1 MLKIN
6 NSTDNPSPWKIP
18 FLYSIRF
25 DVKDT
30 FSPLMCMFVAYD
42 FVSVSIA
49 VTIKGGNLASFKD
62 SINHSW
68 GTESNAFW

>member
-6 NSTDNPSPWKIP
+6 ISADDPSPWKIP
-18 FLYSIRF
+18 FLCSIMF

-30 FSPLMCMFVAYD
+30 FSLLMCMFVAHD
-42 FVSVSIA
+42 FVCVLIA

-62 SINHSW
+62 LINHS
-68 GTESNAFW
+68 

>member
-1 MLKIN
+1 MKDSVFMLKIN
-6 NSTDNPSPWKIP
+6 NSTDNSSPWKIP

-30 FSPLMCMFVAYD
+30 FCPLMCMFVAHD
-42 FVSVSIA
+42 FVSVSMA

-62 SINHSW
+62 SISHS
-68 GTESNAFW
+68 

>member
-1 MLKIN
+1 MLKIS

-18 FLYSIRF
+18 FLYSTSF

-30 FSPLMCMFVAYD
+30 FSPLMCMFVVHE

-49 VTIKGGNLASFKD
+49 VTIKGANL
-62 SINHSW
+62 
-68 GTESNAFW
+68 T

>member
-6 NSTDNPSPWKIP
+6 NSTDNPSHWKIP

-30 FSPLMCMFVAYD
+30 FSPLMCMFTAHD

-49 VTIKGGNLASFKD
+49 VTIKGGNLVSFKD

-68 GTESNAFW
+68 RTESNAFW